1 MASFYVTSTITA
13 TVSGVPDVGVIIAIV
28 LEVPGVKLATSTT
41 NVTIMDSWGAMLPL
55 PGTIFSQ
62 DGEDTA
68 IVHNSTSLPLFVIL
82 TVCGG
87 GLFPAVVE
95 CQSVC
100 AQHQLRWR
108 TCDGFD
114 NDR

>member
-68 IVHNSTSLPLFVIL
+68 IVHNSTALPLFVIL
-82 TVCGG
+82 MVCGG
-87 GLFPAVVE
+87 GLFPAVV
-95 CQSVC
+95 VNVK
-100 AQHQLRWR
+100 AFAL
-108 TCDGFD
+108 
-114 NDR
+114 NVN